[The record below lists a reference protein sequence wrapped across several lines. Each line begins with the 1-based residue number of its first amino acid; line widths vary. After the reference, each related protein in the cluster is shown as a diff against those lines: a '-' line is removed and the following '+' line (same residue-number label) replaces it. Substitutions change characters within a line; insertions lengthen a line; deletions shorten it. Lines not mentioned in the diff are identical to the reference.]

1 MITVLLLYMFMAS
14 TFTFGKAVLYYL
26 QPFFF
31 IALRMMGGGILLLGY
46 QYFFRRNRFKIERKD
61 WFLFAQI
68 IAFHIY
74 FGYIFEY
81 WGMQYVSSSKTC
93 LLYNLSPFITALI
106 VYVLF
111 NERLSVQKWIGLTV
125 GFVGMLPILST
136 QESTEAL
143 TQHIGIFSLPEVS
156 IFLSVASTA
165 YGWIVMHQL
174 VKKHYSPIL
183 INGIG
188 MFFGGLFALITSA
201 FIEGWPPKLYTPVQ
215 ESSVIVQLLGGCLG
229 STFFVSLAMAVFYT
243 LLLIIIGNVICYN
256 LYGNLLKKYS
266 ATFLSFAGFTTPLF
280 AALFGWLFFGEIIP
294 WQFYVSVVA
303 VFFGLWIFYRQ
314 EL

>member
-1 MITVLLLYMFMAS
+1 MITVFLLYMFMAS
-14 TFTFGKAVLYYL
+14 TFTFGKAALYYL

-31 IALRMMGGGILLLGY
+31 IALRMIGGGLLLLGY
-46 QYFFRRNRFKIERKD
+46 QYFFNRKHTKIERKD

-74 FGYIFEY
+74 IGYIFEY

-106 VYVLF
+106 VYLLF
-111 NERLSVQKWIGLTV
+111 NERLSIQKWIGLSV
-125 GFVGMLPILST
+125 GFVGMLPILYT
-136 QESTEAL
+136 QESAEAL

-156 IFLSVASTA
+156 ILLSVASTA

-188 MFFGGLFALITSA
+188 MLFGGIFALITSA
-201 FIEGWPPKLYTPVQ
+201 YLEGWPPKLYTPVQ
-215 ESSVIVQLLGGCLG
+215 ESGFLIKMLGGCLG
-229 STFFVSLAMAVFYT
+229 STFFVSLAMALYYT